1 MSAEPRPGAR
11 EAQRD
16 AALGGQAVAGGV
28 MIRGRKTCAV
38 AVRAPDGKIVVQSF
52 PFAPQAVR
60 TPVVR
65 GIVAFAESLW
75 LGAQGLAVARRRDWI
90 VTPALA
96 LGVVALFVAPAL
108 LTGSVVVEG
117 VLRVALFVAAVALLS
132 CLPGLQRAFR
142 YHGAEHQAVACLEAG
157 LPLTPQNALRCAR
170 VHPRCGTGFLLVA
183 MIVAGL
189 VFAPFGTAAWYVRLL
204 GLPLVVGLAFELVR
218 LSGRARAFAAP
229 GLLLQRLT
237 TREPEAGQLAVA
249 IAAVEAVQ
257 AVEAPRAPAMK
268 AAA

>member
-28 MIRGRKTCAV
+28 MIRGRSTWAV
-38 AVRAPDGKIVVQSF
+38 AVRAPDGEIVVRSF
-52 PFAPQAVR
+52 PYVPRAVR
-60 TPVVR
+60 TPVLR
-65 GIVAFAESLW
+65 GIVAFAESLR
-75 LGAQGLAVARRRDWI
+75 LGAQGLAAAKRRDWV

-96 LGVVALFVAPAL
+96 LGVVVLFVVPAF
-108 LTGSVVVEG
+108 LTGSVLVEG

-157 LPLTPQNALRCAR
+157 LPLTPQNARRCAR
-170 VHPRCGTGFLLVA
+170 VHPRCGTGFLLLV
-183 MIVAGL
+183 MIAA
-189 VFAPFGTAAWYVRLL
+189 APLAWAPWWLSLL
-204 GLPLVVGLAFELVR
+204 GLPLAVGLAFELVR
-218 LSGRARAFAAP
+218 LSGRAPALAVP

-237 TREPEAGQLAVA
+237 TREPDAGELAVA
-249 IAAVEAVQ
+249 IAAVEAVL
-257 AVEAPRAPAMK
+257 AVEARRAPAMR